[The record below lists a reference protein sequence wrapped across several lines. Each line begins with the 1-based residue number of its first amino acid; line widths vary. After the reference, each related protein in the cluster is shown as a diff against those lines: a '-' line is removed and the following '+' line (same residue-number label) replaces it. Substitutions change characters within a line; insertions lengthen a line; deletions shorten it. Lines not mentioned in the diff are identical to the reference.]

1 MEQWFRAV
9 DQDNSGQ
16 IDAKEL
22 GQAGVSLEYVDI
34 CAHTHIA
41 PTYISIIK
49 FLFFFLGQALANG
62 DGSMFSEEACR
73 LMMMMVMMMK
83 MMMMIIIIIT
93 IIIMLIIIISI
104 IIITIIIIIKIN
116 IKTKKEATKWK
127 RKKEEIKD
135 KK

>member
-73 LMMMMVMMMK
+73 LRQIMMMMMVMMMVMTMVMMMK
-83 MMMMIIIIIT
+83 MMMMEAEN
-93 IIIMLIIIISI
+93 LLFSI
-104 IIITIIIIIKIN
+104 ESSWPTRIFGSTN
-116 IKTKKEATKWK
+116 SMDCQS
-127 RKKEEIKD
+127 RV
-135 KK
+135 